1 MIFST
6 GGVDDFESFC
16 AAADLGP
23 CHWDI
28 AFGSGFSL
36 EVQPP
41 FFIVLVRVCQRN
53 HPVKTKGASL
63 PVLFVEKKSEA
74 NQSFLG

>member
-1 MIFST
+1 MILT
-6 GGVDDFESFC
+6 APGGVDDFESFC

-41 FFIVLVRVCQRN
+41 FFVVRVCH
-53 HPVKTKGASL
+53 HPKGTTLKKTWCFTSS
-63 PVLFVEKKSEA
+63 FVC
-74 NQSFLG
+74 